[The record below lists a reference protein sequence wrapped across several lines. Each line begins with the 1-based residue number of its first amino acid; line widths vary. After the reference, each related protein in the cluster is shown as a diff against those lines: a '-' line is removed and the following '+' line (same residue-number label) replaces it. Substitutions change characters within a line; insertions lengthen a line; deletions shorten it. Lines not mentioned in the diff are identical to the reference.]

1 MQRCESFK
9 SILYNHIVAMSPPPL
24 TQTNIVAVLSLS
36 FHLPLT
42 CHHLLNI
49 NSLHVSS
56 DCMRHYRSHVQR
68 WSQSRKCKKQ
78 NIGIDTVLYVLL
90 CFVFVTAGTES
101 FFSCVL
107 AICPTTRFIF
117 ADLAS
122 PWRVT
127 GPSPVSYFFLHWNM
141 NK

>member
-68 WSQSRKCKKQ
+68 WSQSRKCKKTEHR
-78 NIGIDTVLYVLL
+78 DRYCTVCAPLF
-90 CFVFVTAGTES
+90 CFCHSWNWIV
-101 FFSCVL
+101 
-107 AICPTTRFIF
+107 
-117 ADLAS
+117 
-122 PWRVT
+122 
-127 GPSPVSYFFLHWNM
+127 FFLRSRHLSNNSIHLCRLSFTMKSNWA
-141 NK
+141 KSC